1 MATSKM
7 TGIRIPPDLMA
18 RLEERRQVM
27 LASMPEGLDLN
38 LSDVIRV
45 LLTRALEM
53 PETPRAAAPA
63 KPKPKAK

>member
-7 TGIRIPPDLMA
+7 TGIRIPPDLLQ

-27 LASMPEGLDLN
+27 LASMPDGLDLN

-53 PETPRAAAPA
+53 PETPRPAPT
-63 KPKPKAK
+63 KPKRPK